1 MNEAGIQRIRGDFAF
16 TRIDQAGKRLAYLD
30 SAATSQKPRQ
40 VIERMERYL
49 ERAANVHRGV
59 YRLAEEATQELEE
72 ARGKVRRLLNAASDQ
87 EIVFTS
93 GTTAAV
99 NLVAYAWGFKGT
111 LAAGDEIVVTVMEHH
126 SNLVPWFFLRDKLG
140 VAIRFAS
147 IRADGT
153 LDLEELDRLI
163 GPRTRLVAVAHCSNV
178 LGTINPIQDIA
189 RRAHAVGALCL
200 VDGAQAAPHMP
211 VDVQDLGCDFYA
223 LSGHK
228 MLGPTGIGAL
238 YGRRDVLEAMEP
250 FLGGGEMIREVH
262 QSGARWK
269 ELPWKFEA
277 GTPNVAGAIGLGA
290 AIDYLQAIG
299 LDTVRAHDT
308 ALITYTV
315 EQLSSIPNLHI
326 YGPRDPAARGSVI
339 SFTLGRAH
347 PHDIASIL
355 DAEDA
360 ICVRAGHHCC
370 QPLMDH
376 LQVAATARASVYI
389 YTLREEIDRLA
400 AGLDTANRMFNRS

>member
-1 MNEAGIQRIRGDFAF
+1 VNEAEILRIRGDFAF
-16 TRIDQAGKRLAYLD
+16 TEERWAGKSLAYLD

-40 VIERMERYL
+40 VIDAMNRYL
-49 ERAANVHRGV
+49 ERYAANVHRGI
-59 YRLAEEATQELEE
+59 YRIAEQATHEMEQ
-72 ARGKVRRLLNAASDQ
+72 ARGKVRRLLNARSDK

-93 GTTAAV
+93 GTTAAI
-99 NLVAYAWGFKGT
+99 NLVAYAWGFKGSVR
-111 LAAGDEIVVTVMEHH
+111 AGDEIVVTVMEHH

-140 VAIRFAS
+140 VAIRFAA
-147 IRADGT
+147 IRPDGG
-153 LDLEELDRLI
+153 LDLDSLDQLI
-163 GPRTRLVAVAHCSNV
+163 GPRTKLVAITHCSNV
-178 LGTINPIQDIA
+178 LGTINPVKDIA

-211 VDVQDLGCDFYA
+211 VDVQDLGCDFYT

-262 QSGARWK
+262 QDGARWN

-290 AIDYLQAIG
+290 AIDYLQTIG
-299 LDTVRAHDT
+299 LPEVRAHDT
-308 ALITYTV
+308 ALITYAV
-315 EQLSSIPNLHI
+315 EQLSSIRKLRI
-326 YGPRDPAARGSVI
+326 YGPSDPAARGSVI

-355 DAEDA
+355 DEEDA
-360 ICVRAGHHCC
+360 VCVRAGHHCC

-376 LQVAATARASVYI
+376 LQLPATVRASVYV
-389 YTLREEIDRLA
+389 YTLRAEIDRLVA
-400 AGLDTANRMFNRS
+400 ALDIANQMFNS